1 MVKKNLIKPR
11 CGGLWTEAQY
21 ITFVK
26 NQLRGATWKWKP
38 ISDCL
43 KEARQTKGW
52 YLCNGCKQ
60 IVPSTIKVGTKRVKN
75 VLVDHINPVVDP
87 IKGFTTWDDFINNLF
102 SEKDNLQVLCGACH
116 TIKTTEERKLAVERR
131 KNKKN
136 ELI

>member
-1 MVKKNLIKPR
+1 MKRSAIKTR
-11 CGGLWTEAQY
+11 CSGTWTEAKF

-26 NQLRGATWKWKP
+26 NQLRGATRKWPP
-38 ISDCL
+38 ISQVM
-43 KEARQTKGW
+43 KEAWVSRGIYRCNDCKKDVPLTVKG
-52 YLCNGCKQ
+52 
-60 IVPSTIKVGTKRVKN
+60 KRN
-75 VLVDHINPVVDP
+75 VFVDHIKPIINPAV
-87 IKGFTTWDDFINNLF
+87 GFTTWDDFINNLF